1 MTMSRT
7 RKTRANLKK
16 HQTED
21 LHGGCQVCGSEMCSA
36 KLSKIIEES
45 IQRQTNA
52 YIDALNDKDDTRI
65 LWERPLFKEM
75 VHCQLYIQ
83 MTRYEYIKGE
93 QTSIISREL

>member
-1 MTMSRT
+1 MS
-7 RKTRANLKK
+7 
-16 HQTED
+16 
-21 LHGGCQVCGSEMCSA
+21 SA

-52 YIDALNDKDDTRI
+52 YIDAFNDKDDSRV

-83 MTRYEYIKGE
+83 MTGMS
-93 QTSIISREL
+93 T